1 MRQSFDDRFRI
12 QQQIQSLAAARR
24 LLAVWHTIHIPI
36 GVALFTVA
44 AIHIVETLY
53 YATFIK

>member
-1 MRQSFDDRFRI
+1 M
-12 QQQIQSLAAARR
+12 QSLAMARR
-24 LLAVWHTIHIPI
+24 LLAIWHTIHIPI

-44 AIHIVETLY
+44 FIHVGEALY